1 MYGAGKRTE
10 LLMMTS
16 PIETGSIV
24 YDFSV
29 LPELWISIAQA
40 LVKAAATYD
49 VVDESGQPLV
59 VKYGHFS
66 YYPLKSERYLQHRLK
81 VKG

>member
-1 MYGAGKRTE
+1 MDARAVHPSTSDLASIVSLIMYGAGKRTE

-49 VVDESGQPLV
+49 VVDESG
-59 VKYGHFS
+59 
-66 YYPLKSERYLQHRLK
+66 
-81 VKG
+81 

>member
-49 VVDESGQPLV
+49 VVDESG
-59 VKYGHFS
+59 
-66 YYPLKSERYLQHRLK
+66 
-81 VKG
+81 

>member
-16 PIETGSIV
+16 PIDSGSIV

-29 LPELWISIAQA
+29 APELWVAIAQA
-40 LVKAAATYD
+40 LVKSVTKYD
-49 VVDESGQPLV
+49 TVD
-59 VKYGHFS
+59 
-66 YYPLKSERYLQHRLK
+66 
-81 VKG
+81 